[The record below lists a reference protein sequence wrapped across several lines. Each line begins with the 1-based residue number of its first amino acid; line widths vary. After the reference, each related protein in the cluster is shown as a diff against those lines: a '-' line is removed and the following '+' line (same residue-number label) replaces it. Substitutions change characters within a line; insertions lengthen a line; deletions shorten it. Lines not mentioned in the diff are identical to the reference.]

1 MVKHADGGAHF
12 CARFDTNTQPW
23 TLVSRSSSPASHPYG
38 SFISVFVSVTTDT
51 QISVP
56 PVLSSSS
63 ACVDLDKH
71 REPGP
76 YFYLSLSP
84 GDSIVDLMQVCD

>member
-1 MVKHADGGAHF
+1 MLVVVLIFAHAS
-12 CARFDTNTQPW
+12 TETPTQPW
-23 TLVSRSSSPASHPYG
+23 TLVSRSSSPASHLYG
-38 SFISVFVSVTTDT
+38 SCLSVSISITTDP

-56 PVLSSSS
+56 PALSSSS